1 MKNVLLFF
9 LLLTY
14 SHFSFSQELEWNRYE
29 IDSIF
34 SIEMPGEN
42 VYILDT
48 ISEGQSMR
56 FLYTTVNNS
65 SYLAQRILIENT
77 SNDQNLSNLP
87 HDKKTLLEYY
97 EGYAQ
102 GISNSRNLEIS
113 NKIEFEL
120 DGFSGM
126 KIETNNSTEFEVF
139 ILNNFAYSF
148 NYTNN
153 VSFNREEIDFFFN
166 SKKINNE
173 IEVSQFKGKSKT
185 FKLAY
190 LLGSYSPYVIG
201 IVLILFVIYRITRK
215 K

>member
-1 MKNVLLFF
+1 
-9 LLLTY
+9 
-14 SHFSFSQELEWNRYE
+14 
-29 IDSIF
+29 
-34 SIEMPGEN
+34 MPGEN

-166 SKKINNE
+166 SKKN
-173 IEVSQFKGKSKT
+173 K
-185 FKLAY
+185 
-190 LLGSYSPYVIG
+190 
-201 IVLILFVIYRITRK
+201 
-215 K
+215 